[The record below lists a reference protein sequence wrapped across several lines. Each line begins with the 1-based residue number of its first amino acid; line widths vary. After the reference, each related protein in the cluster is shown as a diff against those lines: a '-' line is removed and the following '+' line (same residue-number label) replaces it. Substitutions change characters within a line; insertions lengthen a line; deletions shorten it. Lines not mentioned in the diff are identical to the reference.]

1 MRFIGYYV
9 NGKCYGCNKT
19 AREKA
24 EKDAKEQNTKV
35 ELKPYKI

>member
-9 NGKCYGCNKT
+9 NGKCYGCNKI

>member
-1 MRFIGYYV
+1 MRFIGYFV
-9 NGKCYGCNKT
+9 NGKNYGCSKS

-24 EKDAKEQNTKV
+24 EKDAKEKNTKV

>member
-1 MRFIGYYV
+1 MRFIGYVV
-9 NGKCYGCNKT
+9 NGKCYGCSKT

-24 EKDAKEQNTKV
+24 EKAAKEQNTKV